1 MARKPPTRPEPDE
14 DEAPPPP
21 APAPTPVTMLMGL
34 PAARPVAGGQL
45 CPLFP
50 HLGPAAGVDRVKVTR
65 LDPPDGYLGT
75 LPATA
80 DEEMLRQAYG
90 GRVYDVIAI
99 NAGGKHLTNGRR
111 TITINAPSRMPGDAT
126 TPAPAPTSD
135 GVTVKLITEMM
146 RDRETALR
154 EQMDW
159 KEREAEAAIK
169 RREQEAES
177 ALQRREKEAE
187 IALKRAREEA
197 DLRRRE
203 DEARFERQ
211 LAAMKAETAAQMERD
226 RQFWAQ
232 QQAQTQANNAL
243 ILQVVQSNRPTG
255 GTEDVLKLLVAAKE
269 LVGGDAP
276 DPQLAMMGQVGQ
288 MLGSVAQMATAPT
301 PAQLAAPSANP
312 ARALPPGTPRPM
324 RPAPPAP
331 AAAAPARPAP
341 APPVVPGI
349 SPEQLA
355 KLAALNDLFE
365 RNGVTLDQVA
375 DGLING
381 ELNLVRAEE
390 GPDDEH
396 DDEHD
401 DDATRES
408 LPGEAQ
414 RAEAAQDGPH
424 GVAHPGV
431 GDGGRPGPHA
441 VGRSPVGDG

>member
-21 APAPTPVTMLMGL
+21 APAPAPLTMLMGL

-99 NAGGKHLTNGRR
+99 NAGGKHLANGRR
-111 TITINAPSRMPGDAT
+111 SITINAPARMPGDAT
-126 TPAPAPTSD
+126 GPAPAPTSD

-146 RDRETALR
+146 RDREAALR
-154 EQMDW
+154 EQMEW

-169 RREQEAES
+169 RREQEAEA
-177 ALQRREKEAE
+177 ALKRREHEAE
-187 IALKRAREEA
+187 IAMRREREQA

-211 LAAMKAETAAQMERD
+211 LTSMREEARAQAERD

-232 QQAQTQANNAL
+232 QQASQQANNAL
-243 ILQVVQSNRPTG
+243 ILQVVQSNKPTG

-331 AAAAPARPAP
+331 AAATPARPAP

-381 ELNLVRAEE
+381 ELNLVRAED

-396 DDEHD
+396 EDEHD

-414 RAEAAQDGPH
+414 PAEAAQDGAH